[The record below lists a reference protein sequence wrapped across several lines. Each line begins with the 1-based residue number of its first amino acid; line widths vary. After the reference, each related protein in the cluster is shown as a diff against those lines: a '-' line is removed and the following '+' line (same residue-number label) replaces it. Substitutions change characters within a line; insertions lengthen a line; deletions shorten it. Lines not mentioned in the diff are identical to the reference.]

1 MGKTAQNCNG
11 LKRRF
16 AVEKIA
22 CIFNRKAHS
31 TCNGLW
37 KSARACLNTCLRKT
51 NDGRIT
57 QHRRSN
63 LTHGFGGGEHD
74 RVEYQPVARQAEA
87 GA

>member
-1 MGKTAQNCNG
+1 
-11 LKRRF
+11 
-16 AVEKIA
+16 
-22 CIFNRKAHS
+22 
-31 TCNGLW
+31 
-37 KSARACLNTCLRKT
+37 LRKT
-51 NDGRIT
+51 NDCRIT